1 MRFEMNSQDV
11 LGLSWVLHLAM
22 KHLNDN
28 PSAIAVNTL
37 HQISGLINKIHTYGI
52 EAYPNRE
59 VFRQDMTD
67 LKSWRDELIAKRQ
80 KNA

>member
-1 MRFEMNSQDV
+1 MRFEMNSEDV
-11 LGLSWVLHLAM
+11 LGLSTVLHYAM
-22 KHLNDN
+22 KFMNDN
-28 PSAIAVNTL
+28 PSTLAVNTL
-37 HQISGLINKIHTYGI
+37 HSLSRLVEKIRNYGL

-59 VFRQDMTD
+59 VFRQDMND